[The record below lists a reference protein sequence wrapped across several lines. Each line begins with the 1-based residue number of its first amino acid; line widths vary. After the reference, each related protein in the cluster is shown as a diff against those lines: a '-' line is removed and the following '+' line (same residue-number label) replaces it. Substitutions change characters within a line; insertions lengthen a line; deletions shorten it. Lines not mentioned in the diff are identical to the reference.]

1 MNEEQSKE
9 INNKKTK
16 RGKIKDFKTIRIG
29 ITNILKI
36 SQFPSGNI
44 IIISSDQPMKIFDKD
59 FDLKQTLS
67 NEDNSQIIDI
77 YIKDDND
84 FITWRYQKIIIWK
97 KDSGLFK
104 INEIILNAHDLR
116 IHKVIYSNNYDIIS
130 FDHKS
135 IKLWSKTKK
144 TYQCI
149 TRINTD
155 LDFYSLLLLEDKNM
169 LIFSEKNHLIFYDF
183 ITFSFCCSIDTEDD
197 ILNIFKLDDNN
208 ILFCTIH
215 ISGIVSLLEKKVV
228 KSFDCFSYFR
238 RLKLIPHKGIM
249 ITSNYKEIVIYNIDN
264 FQIIYKIIE
273 EVYHNQGIEYLKDDS
288 IMIYS
293 EEGTIS
299 IFKFIL
305 E

>member
-135 IKLWSKTKK
+135 IKLWSKTKN